1 MIFNDKKIIE
11 KLEMLEKEVE
21 DLKDRIT
28 SIGGV
33 MREMRSVIC
42 KPKPASKKPFQFRK
56 KEKAHD
62 NK

>member
-28 SIGGV
+28 SAGGCI
-33 MREMRSVIC
+33 REIHSIIC
-42 KPKPASKKPFQFRK
+42 KPKPAFKKPFHFRK
-56 KEKAHD
+56 KEKGCD